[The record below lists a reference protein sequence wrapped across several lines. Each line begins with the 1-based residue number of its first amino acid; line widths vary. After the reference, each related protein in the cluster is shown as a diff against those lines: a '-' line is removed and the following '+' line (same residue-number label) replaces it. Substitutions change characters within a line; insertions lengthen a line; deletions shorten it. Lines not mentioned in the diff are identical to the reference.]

1 MRSYEKAT
9 KARTKEHNKRLVL
22 RTIYDHDQISRAEI
36 ARLTSLTRPTVS
48 AIVADL
54 IREGLVAEVGQK
66 PSEGG
71 KPATSLS
78 VINDGRCVIGLDL
91 ANDEFRG
98 AVVDLRGKIR
108 HRYNA
113 SVERRDGDSALQLVF
128 RVLDE
133 LLERVRCPVLGI
145 GIGTPGLVNARAGTV
160 RVAIDLEWR
169 DQPLGEILAERY
181 GLPIYVANDCQAAAL
196 AEYVFGRVDYGRN
209 LVLIKIGRGV
219 GAGVVIDGRL
229 HHGDGF
235 GAGEIG
241 HWKVTEAG
249 EPCRCGHFGCLET
262 IASEPAILR
271 QAQTIFRTRPN
282 SPLRGLVSD
291 PNAITLERIEQ
302 ALAQNDE
309 ALAAVIAKTGRYLG
323 RAAAALVSTLDIHH
337 IVLAGRMTH
346 FGETL
351 LDPLRREMRQRALSP
366 LAEETEVSS
375 SSLGD
380 DIVILG
386 AAALLLANELGL
398 AN

>member
-1 MRSYEKAT
+1 MRLYQKAT

-22 RTIYDHDQISRAEI
+22 RAIYDHDQISRAEI
-36 ARLTSLTRPTVS
+36 ARITSLTRPTVS
-48 AIVADL
+48 SIVADL
-54 IREGLVAEVGQK
+54 IAEGLVAEVGQK

-78 VINDGRCVIGLDL
+78 VVDNGRCVIGLDL

-98 AVVDLRGKIR
+98 AVVDLRGHILYR
-108 HRYNA
+108 FNA
-113 SVERRDGDSALQLVF
+113 AVEQRDGDSALQLAF

-133 LLERVRCPVLGI
+133 LLNLVTCPVLGV
-145 GIGTPGLVNARAGTV
+145 GVGTPGLVDARAGAV
-160 RVAIDLEWR
+160 RVAIDLAWQ
-169 DQPLGEILAERY
+169 DLPLGEILARRY
-181 GLPIYVANDCQAAAL
+181 ALPIYVANDCQAAAL
-196 AEYVFGRVDYGRN
+196 AEYVFGRKTYGRN
-209 LVLIKIGRGV
+209 LVLIKLGRGV

-271 QAQTIFRTRPN
+271 QAQTIFRTRPH
-282 SPLRGLVSD
+282 SPLRELAAE
-291 PNAITLERIEQ
+291 PAAITLETIEQ
-302 ALAQNDE
+302 ALAQDDP

-323 RAAAALVSTLDIHH
+323 RAAAALVSALDIHH
-337 IVLAGRMTH
+337 IILAGRMTR

-351 LDPLRREMRQRALSP
+351 LEPMRREMQQRALAP
-366 LAEETEVSS
+366 LAANTAIAT